1 VQTQPRWRT
10 LQVGGSP
17 VAIRHE
23 RLSTETRDFDLMPD
37 GRLLLTTPGD
47 ESGKGLDTSPQ
58 IRIVLNWFEELKRLT
73 PVQSSLL

>member
-1 VQTQPRWRT
+1 
-10 LQVGGSP
+10 
-17 VAIRHE
+17 
-23 RLSTETRDFDLMPD
+23 MPD
-37 GRLLLTTPGD
+37 GRLLLTTPGG